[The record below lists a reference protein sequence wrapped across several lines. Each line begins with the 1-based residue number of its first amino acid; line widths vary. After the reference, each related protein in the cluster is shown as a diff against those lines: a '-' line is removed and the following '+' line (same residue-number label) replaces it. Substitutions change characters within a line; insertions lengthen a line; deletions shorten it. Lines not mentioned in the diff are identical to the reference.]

1 MASLELLEVPVANLH
16 VAAVVVQALGEG
28 LCGAGAVVSILLLLL
43 VILLLVLLGSLG
55 LHLLG
60 RRSLFGR
67 AAAEETTDGVA
78 DGGADSD
85 TTTRESKLVGVEC
98 GEVATW

>member
-16 VAAVVVQALGEG
+16 VATVVVEALGEG
-28 LCGAGAVVSILLLLL
+28 LGSAGAVVSILLLLL
-43 VILLLVLLGSLG
+43 IILLLVLLGSLR

-67 AAAEETTDGVA
+67 AAAEEATDGVA

-85 TTTRESKLVGVEC
+85 TTKREGKVSWSPVR
-98 GEVATW
+98 